1 MHAERGSR
9 GRRRSAEYL
18 VSLELGFSA
27 RCSYDR
33 SQELR
38 TRVSEQIYA
47 LSSHDLSLLI
57 VATIFFFI
65 YNDTFAQF
73 SIILQPRRRRSLEF
87 YFGISILVEN
97 SFSTR
102 APF

>member
-1 MHAERGSR
+1 MQSIWLALNLAFLRDAVTIVRKNLGRVCLSR
-9 GRRRSAEYL
+9 FMLYPATI
-18 VSLELGFSA
+18 
-27 RCSYDR
+27 C
-33 SQELR
+33 
-38 TRVSEQIYA
+38 
-47 LSSHDLSLLI
+47 LSLSLQPF
-57 VATIFFFI
+57 FFFI